1 MRMNDNGR
9 EALGYL
15 KYVQQQHTDM
25 YGLYEPQIECSYCGN
40 NVKGDSPTITI
51 NECDVCEDRD
61 WQSLCCT
68 APPFGNSFIEEEQTG
83 ICSKCYDGANFDDLN
98 KEEVNEAT

>member
-1 MRMNDNGR
+1 MND
-9 EALGYL
+9 YL
-15 KYVQQQHTDM
+15 KFVQQQHTDK

-40 NVKGDSPTITI
+40 NLKGDSPTITI

-68 APPFGNSFIEEEQTG
+68 APPFGNSFIEEDKTG

-98 KEEVNEAT
+98 MEEVNE

>member
-1 MRMNDNGR
+1 MND
-9 EALGYL
+9 YL
-15 KYVQQQHTDM
+15 KFVQQQHTDK

-40 NVKGDSPTITI
+40 NLKGDSPAITI

-61 WQSLCCT
+61 WQSTCCT
-68 APPFGNSFIEEEQTG
+68 AKPFGNSFIEEDKTG

-98 KEEVNEAT
+98 MEEV

>member
-1 MRMNDNGR
+1 MKVLRMNDNGK
-9 EALGYL
+9 EALNYL
-15 KYVQQQHTDM
+15 KYVQQQHKNM
-25 YGLYEPQIECSYCGN
+25 Y
-40 NVKGDSPTITI
+40 
-51 NECDVCEDRD
+51 DVCEEED

-98 KEEVNEAT
+98 KEEVNE

>member
-1 MRMNDNGR
+1 MKVLRMNDNDKEGL
-9 EALGYL
+9 E
-15 KYVQQQHTDM
+15 HTNM
-25 YGLYEPQIECSYCGN
+25 Y
-40 NVKGDSPTITI
+40 
-51 NECDVCEDRD
+51 DVLEEED

-98 KEEVNEAT
+98 KEEVWESSKK